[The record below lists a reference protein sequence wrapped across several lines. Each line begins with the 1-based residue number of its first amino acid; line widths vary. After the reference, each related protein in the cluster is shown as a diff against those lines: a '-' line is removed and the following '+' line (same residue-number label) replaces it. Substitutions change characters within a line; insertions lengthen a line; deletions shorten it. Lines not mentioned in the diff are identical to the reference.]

1 MITRFVLLLA
11 GALALV
17 SCNSGEDP
25 DEYSQP
31 SPSPVLYEITDAE
44 GVAQGWLFGTI
55 HALPDGVEWRTPE
68 IERVIDQAHLVV
80 VEVGDLA
87 DTRSISST
95 FSVLATTPDQPDIR
109 TRVRAEDRL
118 QLDEMMTKGHFS
130 SRDFSNIETWA
141 AALMLAQVSSTGSAR
156 NGVDKAL
163 LLEFPDHRV
172 RELEGTLTQLRI
184 FDDLAPQ
191 DQTDLLTGIIAE
203 YRSLGD
209 NPERLRQ
216 AWLSGDEEG
225 LITATQSGIM
235 ADPELYEALLAGR
248 NRAWMNEID
257 RLLADGPNPL
267 IAVGAAHLVGPDGL
281 ATLIGQRGYT
291 LSRLQ

>member
-1 MITRFVLLLA
+1 MIARFAFLLA
-11 GALALV
+11 GALVLAG
-17 SCNSGEDP
+17 CEAGGETVENAQP
-25 DEYSQP
+25 TP
-31 SPSPVLYEITDAE
+31 SPILYEIADAKGE
-44 GVAQGWLFGTI
+44 PQGWLFGTI
-55 HALPDGVEWRTPE
+55 HALSDGVEWRTADL
-68 IERVIDQAHLVV
+68 ERVIDQAQLLV
-80 VEVGDLA
+80 VEVGDLS

-95 FSVLATTPDQPDIR
+95 YTILATTPGQPDIR
-109 TRVRAEDRL
+109 ARVDAEDRQ
-118 QLDEMMTKGHFS
+118 QLDEMMAKGHFS
-130 SRDFSNIETWA
+130 SRDFANVETWA
-141 AALMLAQVSSTGSAR
+141 AALMLARVSNTGSPR
-156 NGVDKAL
+156 NGADKAL

-209 NPERLRQ
+209 NPERLRK

-225 LITATQSGIM
+225 LINATQSGIM

-248 NRAWMNEID
+248 NRAWMKEID
-257 RLLADGPNPL
+257 DLLADGPNPL

-281 ATLIGQRGYT
+281 ATLIEQRGYT
-291 LSRLQ
+291 LTRLQ

>member
-1 MITRFVLLLA
+1 MIARFAFLLA
-11 GALALV
+11 GALVLAG
-17 SCNSGEDP
+17 CEAGGETVENAQP
-25 DEYSQP
+25 TP
-31 SPSPVLYEITDAE
+31 SPILYEIADAKGE
-44 GVAQGWLFGTI
+44 PQGWLFGTI
-55 HALPDGVEWRTPE
+55 HALSDGVEWRTADL
-68 IERVIDQAHLVV
+68 ERVIDQAQLLV
-80 VEVGDLA
+80 VEVGDLS

-95 FSVLATTPDQPDIR
+95 FTILATTPGQPDIR
-109 TRVRAEDRL
+109 ARVDAEDRQ
-118 QLDEMMTKGHFS
+118 QLDEMMAKGHFS
-130 SRDFSNIETWA
+130 SRDFANVETWA
-141 AALMLAQVSSTGSAR
+141 AALMLARVSNTGSPR
-156 NGVDKAL
+156 NGADKAL

-209 NPERLRQ
+209 NPERLRK

-225 LITATQSGIM
+225 LINATQSGIM

-248 NRAWMNEID
+248 NRAWMKEID
-257 RLLADGPNPL
+257 DLLADGPNPL

-281 ATLIGQRGYT
+281 TTLIEQRGYT
-291 LSRLQ
+291 LTRLQ

>member
-1 MITRFVLLLA
+1 MIARFAFLLA
-11 GALALV
+11 GALVLAG
-17 SCNSGEDP
+17 CEAGGETVENAQP
-25 DEYSQP
+25 TP
-31 SPSPVLYEITDAE
+31 SPILYEIADAKGE
-44 GVAQGWLFGTI
+44 PQGWLFGTI
-55 HALPDGVEWRTPE
+55 HALSDGVEWRTADL
-68 IERVIDQAHLVV
+68 ERVIDQAQLLV
-80 VEVGDLA
+80 VEVGDLS

-95 FSVLATTPDQPDIR
+95 FTILATTPGQPDIR
-109 TRVRAEDRL
+109 ARVDAEDRQ
-118 QLDEMMTKGHFS
+118 QLDEMMAKGHFS
-130 SRDFSNIETWA
+130 SRDFANVETWA
-141 AALMLAQVSSTGSAR
+141 AALMLARVSNTGSPR
-156 NGVDKAL
+156 NGADKAL

-209 NPERLRQ
+209 NPERLRK

-225 LITATQSGIM
+225 LINATQSGIM

-248 NRAWMNEID
+248 NRAWMKEID
-257 RLLADGPNPL
+257 DLLADGPNPL

-281 ATLIGQRGYT
+281 ATLIEQRGYT
-291 LSRLQ
+291 LTRLQ

>member
-1 MITRFVLLLA
+1 MIARFAFLLA
-11 GALALV
+11 GALVLAG
-17 SCNSGEDP
+17 CEAGGETVENAQP
-25 DEYSQP
+25 TP
-31 SPSPVLYEITDAE
+31 SPILYEIADAKGE
-44 GVAQGWLFGTI
+44 PQGWLFGTI
-55 HALPDGVEWRTPE
+55 HALSDGVEWRTADL
-68 IERVIDQAHLVV
+68 ERVIDQAQLLV
-80 VEVGDLA
+80 VEVGDLS

-95 FSVLATTPDQPDIR
+95 FTILATTPGQPDIR
-109 TRVRAEDRL
+109 ARVDAEDRQ
-118 QLDEMMTKGHFS
+118 QLDEMMAKGHFS
-130 SRDFSNIETWA
+130 SRDFANVETWA
-141 AALMLAQVSSTGSAR
+141 AALMLARVSNTGSPR
-156 NGVDKAL
+156 NGADKAL

-209 NPERLRQ
+209 NPERLRK

-225 LITATQSGIM
+225 LINATQSGIM

-248 NRAWMNEID
+248 NRAWMKEID
-257 RLLADGPNPL
+257 DLLADGPNPL

-281 ATLIGQRGYT
+281 TTLIEQRGYT
-291 LSRLQ
+291 LARLQ

>member
-1 MITRFVLLLA
+1 MIARFAFLLA
-11 GALALV
+11 GALVLAG
-17 SCNSGEDP
+17 CEAGGETVENAQP
-25 DEYSQP
+25 TP
-31 SPSPVLYEITDAE
+31 SPILYEIADAK
-44 GVAQGWLFGTI
+44 GDPQGWLFGTI
-55 HALPDGVEWRTPE
+55 HALSDGVEWRTADL
-68 IERVIDQAHLVV
+68 ERVIDQAQLLV
-80 VEVGDLA
+80 VEVGDLS

-95 FSVLATTPDQPDIR
+95 FTILATTPGQPDIR
-109 TRVRAEDRL
+109 ARVDAEDRQ
-118 QLDEMMTKGHFS
+118 QLDEMMAKGHFS
-130 SRDFSNIETWA
+130 SRDFANVETWA
-141 AALMLAQVSSTGSAR
+141 AALMLARVSNTGSPR
-156 NGVDKAL
+156 NGADKAL

-209 NPERLRQ
+209 NPERLRK

-225 LITATQSGIM
+225 LINATQSGIM

-248 NRAWMNEID
+248 NRAWMKEID
-257 RLLADGPNPL
+257 DLLADGPNPL

-281 ATLIGQRGYT
+281 TTLIEQRGYT
-291 LSRLQ
+291 LTRLQ

>member
-1 MITRFVLLLA
+1 
-11 GALALV
+11 
-17 SCNSGEDP
+17 
-25 DEYSQP
+25 
-31 SPSPVLYEITDAE
+31 
-44 GVAQGWLFGTI
+44 
-55 HALPDGVEWRTPE
+55 
-68 IERVIDQAHLVV
+68 
-80 VEVGDLA
+80 
-87 DTRSISST
+87 
-95 FSVLATTPDQPDIR
+95 
-109 TRVRAEDRL
+109 
-118 QLDEMMTKGHFS
+118 
-130 SRDFSNIETWA
+130 
-141 AALMLAQVSSTGSAR
+141 MLARVSNTGSQR

-216 AWLSGDEEG
+216 AWLSGDEEE
-225 LITATQSGIM
+225 LINATQSGIM

-248 NRAWMNEID
+248 NRAWMREID
-257 RLLADGPNPL
+257 ALLADGPNPL

-281 ATLIGQRGYT
+281 ATLIEQRGYT
-291 LSRLQ
+291 LTRLQ

>member
-1 MITRFVLLLA
+1 MIARFAFLLA
-11 GALALV
+11 GALVLAG
-17 SCNSGEDP
+17 CEAGGETVENAQP
-25 DEYSQP
+25 TP
-31 SPSPVLYEITDAE
+31 SPILYEIADAKGE
-44 GVAQGWLFGTI
+44 PQGWLFGTI
-55 HALPDGVEWRTPE
+55 HALSDGVEWRTADL
-68 IERVIDQAHLVV
+68 ERVIDQAQLLV
-80 VEVGDLA
+80 VEVGDLS

-95 FSVLATTPDQPDIR
+95 FTILATTPGQPDIR
-109 TRVRAEDRL
+109 ARVDAEDRQ
-118 QLDEMMTKGHFS
+118 QLDEMMAKGHFS
-130 SRDFSNIETWA
+130 SRDFANVETWA
-141 AALMLAQVSSTGSAR
+141 AALMLARVSNTGSPR
-156 NGVDKAL
+156 NGADKAL

-209 NPERLRQ
+209 NPERLRK

-225 LITATQSGIM
+225 LINATQSGIM

-248 NRAWMNEID
+248 NRAWMKEID
-257 RLLADGPNPL
+257 DLLADGSNPL

-281 ATLIGQRGYT
+281 TTLIEQRGYT
-291 LSRLQ
+291 LTRLQ

>member
-1 MITRFVLLLA
+1 MIARFAFLLA
-11 GALALV
+11 GALVLAG
-17 SCNSGEDP
+17 CEAGGETVENAQP
-25 DEYSQP
+25 TP
-31 SPSPVLYEITDAE
+31 SPILYEIADAKGE
-44 GVAQGWLFGTI
+44 SRGWLFGTI
-55 HALPDGVEWRTPE
+55 HALPDGVEWRTADL
-68 IERVIDQAHLVV
+68 ERVIDQAQLLV
-80 VEVGDLA
+80 VEVGDLS

-95 FSVLATTPDQPDIR
+95 FTILATTPGQPDIR
-109 TRVRAEDRL
+109 TRVDAEDRQ
-118 QLDEMMTKGHFS
+118 QLDEMMAKGHFS
-130 SRDFSNIETWA
+130 SRDFANVETWA
-141 AALMLAQVSSTGSAR
+141 AALMLARVSNTGSPR

-225 LITATQSGIM
+225 LITATQLGIM

-248 NRAWMNEID
+248 NRAWMKEID
-257 RLLADGPNPL
+257 GLLADGPNPL

-281 ATLIGQRGYT
+281 ATLIEQRGYT
-291 LSRLQ
+291 LARLQ

>member
-11 GALALV
+11 GALALA
-17 SCNSGEDP
+17 SCNPGDDP
-25 DEYSQP
+25 DESSKP
-31 SPSPVLYEITDAE
+31 SPSPILYEITDAE
-44 GVAQGWLFGTI
+44 GEAQGWLFGTI

-68 IERVIDQAHLVV
+68 IERVIDQAQLLV

-95 FSVLATTPDQPDIR
+95 FSVFATTPDQPDIR

-118 QLDEMMTKGHFS
+118 YLDEMMTKGHFS
-130 SRDFSNIETWA
+130 SRDFGNIETWA
-141 AALMLAQVSSTGSAR
+141 AALMLAQVSSTGSPR

-191 DQTDLLTGIIAE
+191 DQTDLLTGILAE

-209 NPERLRQ
+209 NPERLRL

-235 ADPELYEALLAGR
+235 ADPELYDALLAGR

>member
-1 MITRFVLLLA
+1 MIARFAFLLA
-11 GALALV
+11 GALVLAG
-17 SCNSGEDP
+17 CEAGGETVENAQP
-25 DEYSQP
+25 TP
-31 SPSPVLYEITDAE
+31 SPILYEIADAKGE
-44 GVAQGWLFGTI
+44 PQGWLFGTI
-55 HALPDGVEWRTPE
+55 HALSDGVEWRTADL
-68 IERVIDQAHLVV
+68 ERVIDQAQLLV
-80 VEVGDLA
+80 VEVGDLS

-95 FSVLATTPDQPDIR
+95 FTILATTPGQPDIR
-109 TRVRAEDRL
+109 ARVDAEDRQ
-118 QLDEMMTKGHFS
+118 QLDEMMAKGHFS
-130 SRDFSNIETWA
+130 SRDFANVETWA
-141 AALMLAQVSSTGSAR
+141 AALMLARVSNTGSPR
-156 NGVDKAL
+156 NGADKAL

-209 NPERLRQ
+209 NPERLRK

-225 LITATQSGIM
+225 LINATQSGIM

-248 NRAWMNEID
+248 NRAWMKEID
-257 RLLADGPNPL
+257 DLLADGPNPL

-281 ATLIGQRGYT
+281 STLIEQRGYT
-291 LSRLQ
+291 LTRLQ

>member
-1 MITRFVLLLA
+1 MIAKFAFLLA
-11 GALALV
+11 GALVLAG
-17 SCNSGEDP
+17 CEAGGETVENAQP
-25 DEYSQP
+25 TP
-31 SPSPVLYEITDAE
+31 SPILYEIADAK
-44 GVAQGWLFGTI
+44 GVSQGWLFGTI
-55 HALPDGVEWRTPE
+55 HALPDGVEWRTADL
-68 IERVIDQAHLVV
+68 ERVIDQAQLLV
-80 VEVGDLA
+80 VEVGDLS

-95 FSVLATTPDQPDIR
+95 FTILATTPGQPDIR
-109 TRVRAEDRL
+109 ARVDAEDRQ
-118 QLDEMMTKGHFS
+118 QLDEMMAKGHFS
-130 SRDFSNIETWA
+130 SRDFANVETWA
-141 AALMLAQVSSTGSAR
+141 AAIMLARVSNTGSPR
-156 NGVDKAL
+156 NGADKAL

-209 NPERLRQ
+209 NPERLRK

-225 LITATQSGIM
+225 LINATQSGIM

-248 NRAWMNEID
+248 NRAWMKEID
-257 RLLADGPNPL
+257 DLLADGPNPL

-281 ATLIGQRGYT
+281 TTLIEQRGYT
-291 LSRLQ
+291 LTRLQ